1 MGNGRVYCYF
11 DEALSQ
17 AKTIQEAHYYA
28 FGLPIQKLSPNFEAA
43 VGVEGNNY
51 QYNGKELNEDFGLH
65 WMDYG
70 ARWYDP
76 QINRWGQIDP
86 LAEHEMQIDKSP
98 YAYAWNNPI
107 KYDDPDGKCPK
118 CLKALAKTLVKSIA
132 KGKFDLGEG
141 YDFVD
146 AGTTILDPNASA
158 IDKGVAVF
166 DILSP
171 VS

>member
-1 MGNGRVYCYF
+1 M
-11 DEALSQ
+11 
-17 AKTIQEAHYYA
+17 
-28 FGLPIQKLSPNFEAA
+28 PIQKLSPNFEAS
-43 VGVEGNNY
+43 VGVEANNY

-132 KGKFDLGEG
+132 KGKFDLGEV